1 MSTSS
6 DESDSS
12 DNNHKARDDD
22 DSSDVDSD
30 ASSEI
35 ITSFVPSRPIKPL
48 PRRAS
53 TQPKIVMLDDGDKS

>member
-12 DNNHKARDDD
+12 DNNKARDDE
-22 DSSDVDSD
+22 DSSDFESD